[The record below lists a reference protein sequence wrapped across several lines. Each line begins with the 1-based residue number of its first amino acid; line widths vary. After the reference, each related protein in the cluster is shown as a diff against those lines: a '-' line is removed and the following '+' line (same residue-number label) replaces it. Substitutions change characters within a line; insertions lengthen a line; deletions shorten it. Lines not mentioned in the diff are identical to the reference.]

1 MLKDI
6 TIGQHFPGN
15 SVVHKMDPRLKIVL
29 IIAYIVV
36 LFMSTNIPGLLLCG
50 VCAFSL
56 YKVAKV
62 PVKML
67 VKSIVNIPHMK
78 KSCSVLIL
86 AVPILLMTAD
96 MYGLTALWLHRLPI
110 VTAVGIIWITIQAI
124 NKQHY

>member
-50 VCAFSL
+50 LCAFFPLQSGKSACKNACKKHKTFIAFDFL
-56 YKVAKV
+56 YGC
-62 PVKML
+62 L
-67 VKSIVNIPHMK
+67 EF
-78 KSCSVLIL
+78 VLYNRSGRPTCFFL
-86 AVPILLMTAD
+86 ET
-96 MYGLTALWLHRLPI
+96 
-110 VTAVGIIWITIQAI
+110 
-124 NKQHY
+124 

>member
-50 VCAFSL
+50 LCAFSL

-67 VKSIVNIPHMK
+67 VKSIKPLLPLIFFTVVLNLFFITGRETHLFLFGNLK
-78 KSCSVLIL
+78 FTKRAFCS
-86 AVPILLMTAD
+86 A
-96 MYGLTALWLHRLPI
+96 WL
-110 VTAVGIIWITIQAI
+110 
-124 NKQHY
+124 